1 MNYYSNINIASR
13 LLLVFFVGLV
23 FSCTKDEAD
32 DKTEEEKNLPTASTP
47 INITH
52 IGPTYSDNYTTIA
65 DWSKRDQ
72 WELANV
78 HDPSV
83 AKEGEYFYMVQTD
96 ASYGNAHDGHG
107 HFHAR
112 RSKDLVKWE
121 YIGSTMDTP
130 PTWVKDSINANRV
143 RMELPEIENPSYAY
157 WAPCIR
163 KVGSVYRMYYSLVVL
178 DLITG
183 TDSNYSWGERPYIGM
198 METADLASNVWED
211 KGMVITAISDGKE
224 TFTRTGG
231 GDWSGYYK
239 FNAIDPSY
247 LVGPDD
253 KHWLVYGS
261 WHTGIAK
268 VEIDPITG
276 KPFQLETEDDYGLRI
291 AGRGDIQTNRWQALE
306 GPEIIYN
313 PNTDYYY
320 LFLAYDE
327 LSVAYNT
334 RVARSRSI
342 DGPFLG
348 FNGENVSQGAEAW
361 PMLSHPYK
369 FYGHPGWVGFSH
381 CAVFQD
387 EATGKWF
394 YSSQGRYPEN
404 VPGINASNA
413 LMMGHIRE
421 MKWTAD
427 GWPVIDPERY
437 ADVPDIE
444 LTDYELLGK
453 WEFILMDYQYQ
464 TMQTSKIIYLNEDKS
479 VSGSLSSTW
488 TFDKENMSVNL
499 GGIECKVFI
508 SYDWE
513 STPRRVTLTLSGYE
527 NSGRPLWAKKVF

>member
-1 MNYYSNINIASR
+1 
-13 LLLVFFVGLV
+13 
-23 FSCTKDEAD
+23 
-32 DKTEEEKNLPTASTP
+32 
-47 INITH
+47 
-52 IGPTYSDNYTTIA
+52 
-65 DWSKRDQ
+65 
-72 WELANV
+72 
-78 HDPSV
+78 
-83 AKEGEYFYMVQTD
+83 
-96 ASYGNAHDGHG
+96 
-107 HFHAR
+107 
-112 RSKDLVKWE
+112 
-121 YIGSTMDTP
+121 
-130 PTWVKDSINANRV
+130 
-143 RMELPEIENPSYAY
+143 
-157 WAPCIR
+157 
-163 KVGSVYRMYYSLVVL
+163 
-178 DLITG
+178 
-183 TDSNYSWGERPYIGM
+183 
-198 METADLASNVWED
+198 
-211 KGMVITAISDGKE
+211 
-224 TFTRTGG
+224 
-231 GDWSGYYK
+231 
-239 FNAIDPSY
+239 
-247 LVGPDD
+247 
-253 KHWLVYGS
+253 LVYGS